1 MITKKDLNNL
11 EGLFLLTAVA
21 QTSGKRQAAQALNT
35 SVDTI
40 NKYLSDFENEMGT
53 KLLNTNSRG
62 SSLTPSGKKML
73 EQAHKIKMILE
84 DIYSER
90 PSKTE
95 IKGQVRVGIML
106 GICSTLLAGGLS
118 DFFDK
123 HPDLT
128 IVSVTNNENLNS
140 NDVSYE
146 VGLAFDKPTRNDS
159 VVLYTKELKFGFFA
173 SPEYLSRYGYPV
185 DFEDMLNN
193 FRLIVK
199 VDNNG
204 APHRFKDL
212 FNRAKHISYASN
224 TSFAINEV
232 IRYGGGIGVLPLHFK
247 DQGFVCLDNIPCDI
261 SMTIYLF
268 STTALKDVPRVRTV
282 INYYKDLL
290 DKL

>member
-73 EQAHKIKMILE
+73 EQAHKIKMILD

-95 IKGQVRVGIML
+95 VKGQVRVGVML

-128 IVSVTNNENLNS
+128 IVSISNNENLNG
-140 NDVSYE
+140 DMSYE
-146 VGLAFDKPTRNDS
+146 VGLAFEKPTRNDN
-159 VVLYTKELKFGFFA
+159 VILYTKELKYGFFA
-173 SPEYLSRYGYPV
+173 SAEYLARYGYPV

-204 APHRFKDL
+204 NPDRFKDL
-212 FNRAKHISYASN
+212 FNRAKHISYVGN

-232 IRYGGGIGVLPLHFK
+232 IRHGGGIGVLPLHFK

-268 STTALKDVPRVRTV
+268 STLALKDVPRVRTV
-282 INYYKDLL
+282 INYYKELL